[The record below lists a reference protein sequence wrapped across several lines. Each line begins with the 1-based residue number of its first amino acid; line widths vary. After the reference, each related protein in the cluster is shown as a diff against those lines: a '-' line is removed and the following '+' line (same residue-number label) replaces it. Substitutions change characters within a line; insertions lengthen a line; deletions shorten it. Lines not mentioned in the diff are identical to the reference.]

1 MTVLSLEVRLDGFT
15 KPVGILARGTG
26 GELSFT
32 YSTDHL
38 KDPRL
43 LPLSLS
49 LPLTEVTYG
58 DVKTRAYF
66 SNLLQERDQPLQR
79 VMDQH
84 GIPASDVAGLLYH
97 VGGDCAGSVSVLPQ
111 GAPPAKSP
119 GNLETDYIPLS
130 NEEVSEIVRAL
141 HLRQALP
148 KELQDPSPLAG
159 VQSKISLMYLRHST
173 EFAIAKPDSGA
184 PTSHVLKV
192 PDRNHPNDPDHE
204 NFALGLSHNCGIP
217 AVDSRVHEFGGIKA
231 LITLRFDRVHNE
243 RTNLIHR
250 IHQEDFA
257 QALGLLSSL
266 KYERHG
272 VEGRRFNVEAIKT
285 VLDQTHAPA
294 HSRRIFL
301 DLTIFDLLVGN
312 CDGHAK
318 NHALLYLGFFQ
329 HSRGVHPELAPRY
342 DILPTRLDSQLT
354 DEFSYSVG
362 SAKHITDVNLDHLQ
376 SFMAAL
382 GIVGRPAQKRV
393 LESALWRIVRKLEQH
408 LEILASRGQKRFAD
422 LIATNMRELL
432 PKLNFPV
439 PRLAEV
445 RDAYLISGGGWLSS

>member
-1 MTVLSLEVRLDGFT
+1 MTVLSLDVRLDGFT
-15 KPVGILARGTG
+15 QLVGTLARGTG

-32 YSTDHL
+32 YSADHL
-38 KDPRL
+38 THPNA

-49 LPLTEVTYG
+49 LPLTEIPSG
-58 DVKTRAYF
+58 DPMARAFF
-66 SNLLQERDQPLQR
+66 SNLLQERDQPLRQ
-79 VMDQH
+79 VMDQF
-84 GIPASDVAGLLYH
+84 GILASDVAGLLYH
-97 VGGDCAGSVSVLPQ
+97 IGGDCAGSVSVLPQ
-111 GAPPAKSP
+111 GAPPTKSP
-119 GNLETDYIPLS
+119 GNLATDYIPLS
-130 NEEVSEIVRAL
+130 NEEVSGIVKAL

-159 VQSKISLMYLRHST
+159 VQSKISLMYLRDSK
-173 EFAIAKPDSGA
+173 EFAIAKKDSGA
-184 PTSHVLKV
+184 PTSHVLKI
-192 PDRNHPNDPDHE
+192 PDRDHPKDPNHE
-204 NFALGLSHNCGIP
+204 NFALELSHNCGIP
-217 AVDSRVHEFGGIKA
+217 AVDSRVREFGGIKA
-231 LITLRFDRVHNE
+231 LITGRFDRMHDE

-257 QALGLLSSL
+257 QALGLPSSL

-272 VEGRRFNVEAIKT
+272 VEGRRFDVGAIRT

-294 HSRRIFL
+294 YSRRIFL

-342 DILPTRLDSQLT
+342 DILPTRLDPQFT

-362 SAKHITDVNLDHLQ
+362 SAKHIIDVNFDHLQ

-382 GIVGRPAQKRV
+382 GIAGRPAQKRV
-393 LESALWRIVRKLEQH
+393 LESALRRIVRKLEPN

-422 LIATNMRELL
+422 LIAANMRELL

-439 PRLAEV
+439 PRLAEI
-445 RDAYLISGGGWLSS
+445 RDAYVARGGGWLLS

>member
-1 MTVLSLEVRLDGFT
+1 MTILSLDVRLDGFT
-15 KPVGILARGTG
+15 QPVGTLARGTE

-38 KDPRL
+38 NHSRL

-49 LPLTEVTYG
+49 FPLTDVPFG
-58 DVKTRAYF
+58 DVRTRAFF

-79 VMDQH
+79 IMDQH

-97 VGGDCAGSVSVLPQ
+97 MGGDCAGSVSVLPQ
-111 GAPPAKSP
+111 GAPPTKSP
-119 GNLETDYIPLS
+119 GNLATDYVPQS
-130 NEEVSEIVRAL
+130 NEEVSEIVKAL
-141 HLRQALP
+141 HLRKALP

-159 VQSKISLMYLRHST
+159 VQSKISLMYLRDSET
-173 EFAIAKPDSGA
+173 FAIPKKDSGA

-192 PDRNHPNDPDHE
+192 PDRDHPNDPDHE
-204 NFALGLSHNCGIP
+204 NFALEMSRNCGIP
-217 AVDSRVHEFGGIKA
+217 VVGSCVREFDGIKA
-231 LITLRFDRVHNE
+231 LITGRFDRVHYKQ
-243 RTNLIHR
+243 TGMISR

-257 QALGLLSSL
+257 QALGLPPSL

-272 VEGRRFNVEAIKT
+272 RERRRFDAGAIRT

-294 HSRRIFL
+294 YSRRIFL

-318 NHALLYLGFFQ
+318 NHALLYSGFFQ

-342 DILPTRLDSQLT
+342 DIIPTRLDPQLT
-354 DEFSYSVG
+354 DEFSYRIG
-362 SAKHITDVNLDHLQ
+362 SANQMADVNLDNLQ

-382 GIVGRPAQKRV
+382 GIEGRPAQKRV
-393 LESALWRIVRKLEQH
+393 IESALRRVVRHLEQN
-408 LEILASRGQKRFAD
+408 LEFLASRNQKRFAD
-422 LIATNMRELL
+422 LIAANMRELL

-439 PRLAEV
+439 PRLAEN
-445 RDAYLISGGGWLSS
+445 RDAFIGRGGGWLQS

>member
-1 MTVLSLEVRLDGFT
+1 MTIFSLDVRLDGFT
-15 KPVGILARGTG
+15 NPVGTLARGAG

-32 YSTDHL
+32 YSADHL

-97 VGGDCAGSVSVLPQ
+97 IGGDCAGAVSVLPR
-111 GAPPAKSP
+111 GAPPTKSP
-119 GNLETDYIPLS
+119 GKLATDYVPLS
-130 NEEVSEIVRAL
+130 NEEVSEIVKAL

-159 VQSKISLMYLRHST
+159 VQSKISLMYLRDSK

-204 NFALGLSHNCGIP
+204 NFALELSCNCGIP
-217 AVDSRVHEFGGIKA
+217 AVDSRVLEFGGIKA
-231 LITLRFDRVHNE
+231 LITGRFDRMHHQQ
-243 RTNLIHR
+243 TGMIYR

-257 QALGLLSSL
+257 QALGLPPSL

-272 VEGRRFNVEAIKT
+272 REGRRFDAGAIRT

-294 HSRRIFL
+294 YSRRIFL
-301 DLTIFDLLVGN
+301 DLTIFDLLAGN

-329 HSRGVHPELAPRY
+329 HSRGLHPELAPRY
-342 DILPTRLDSQLT
+342 DILPTRLDPQFT
-354 DEFSYSVG
+354 DEFSYRVG
-362 SAKHITDVNLDHLQ
+362 SAKRIADVNFDHLQ
-376 SFMAAL
+376 SFMADL
-382 GIVGRPAQKRV
+382 GIAGLTAQRRV
-393 LESALWRIVRKLEQH
+393 LESALRRIVRKLEPN

-422 LIATNMRELL
+422 LIAANMRELL

-439 PRLAEV
+439 PRLAEI
-445 RDAYLISGGGWLSS
+445 RDAYLSSGGGWLLI